1 MHSFSEI
8 NSEYKKN
15 GFVLLRNFFSA
26 EKIVNIKKYLQ
37 NTDIENL
44 GCKVYFEKNK
54 GEKVIRRIEDFSKKL
69 DFIQELLKDQKLN
82 DYISN
87 LMGAKATIF
96 KEKINYKQAKK
107 GSGFKLHVDGHFYWT
122 SKEGNKKKGWK
133 EYSDDFLNLV
143 IPLDECSRSN
153 GCLKIYPKTETHK
166 KLGKNWESITNSL
179 LDGGPY
185 LKNKFTSKI
194 RPFYVIM
201 QPGDILFFNWMCI
214 HGSDYNNSVKDRPI
228 LYITYNKIE
237 DGNFMEKY
245 FHDKKH
251 SLSLESEKSLR

>member
-1 MHSFSEI
+1 
-8 NSEYKKN
+8 
-15 GFVLLRNFFSA
+15 
-26 EKIVNIKKYLQ
+26 
-37 NTDIENL
+37 
-44 GCKVYFEKNK
+44 
-54 GEKVIRRIEDFSKKL
+54 
-69 DFIQELLKDQKLN
+69 
-82 DYISN
+82 
-87 LMGAKATIF
+87 MG
-96 KEKINYKQAKK
+96 N
-107 GSGFKLHVDGHFYWT
+107 H
-122 SKEGNKKKGWK
+122 
-133 EYSDDFLNLV
+133 LV
-143 IPLDECSRSN
+143 ASSSV
-153 GCLKIYPKTETHK
+153 GT
-166 KLGKNWESITNSL
+166 ITNSL

-194 RPFYVIM
+194 KPFYVIM